1 MVAGSTWHCC
11 ASSFWTMPSR
21 SKRQDNT
28 LGWPSDRSSFWNSA
42 RLLFRCEAD
51 ALASATCN
59 GVLIGHLL
67 YTKGFWR
74 RINPLPGTINLS
86 YTIFYSVYAG
96 RPPLSSPAGIESR
109 TNACPALR
117 PLRHPCRHPGPA
129 ASGRGVTEAAG
140 PGRRLS
146 WKRKNQ
152 PFILGREKRRMF
164 QESGANPAF
173 TMPSAMTVSVF
184 VSGSTASGCSQVLTA
199 SGSGEYI

>member
-109 TNACPALR
+109 TNA
-117 PLRHPCRHPGPA
+117 
-129 ASGRGVTEAAG
+129 G